1 VAIYRVLGPRPGF
14 YSLTPAHITL
24 GTLELVKP
32 VPGDA
37 GQPLADLMLNFNEID

>member
-1 VAIYRVLGPRPGF
+1 VAIHGLLGLRARF

-24 GTLELVKP
+24 GTPELVKP

-37 GQPLADLMLNFNEID
+37 GQPLADLMLNFNDID